1 MDQACEDM
9 EHEIAAMEEEA
20 EELLAD
26 IKNSIGDLSD
36 LRYGR
41 FNRTSSVGGDL
52 GQEVLEG
59 LKALERAAKPAAN
72 D

>member
-9 EHEIAAMEEEA
+9 EQEIAAMEEEA
-20 EELLAD
+20 EELLAS
-26 IKNSIGDLSD
+26 IKNTIGDLSD

-41 FNRTSSVGGDL
+41 FNRTSGGGDL
-52 GQEVLEG
+52 GQEVLES
-59 LKALERAAKPAAN
+59 LKALESAAKGAAN